1 MSHDSEQ
8 EVRLQFLEEAFEHC
22 HQIES
27 GLLGIGTNGV
37 DRQQIDG
44 VLRAAHSVKGGAALM
59 GFHNLSHLAHRLEDF
74 FKVLK
79 IGKVQVDGEAESL
92 LLTGMDLMR
101 QVATLN
107 QQGDDV
113 DDQWLETQAN
123 PVMEQ
128 LHDLLGDPKPED
140 EASLLSSEVGEDM
153 SVVLFESE
161 VEECLTRLEEQLAS
175 QDASI
180 VVAEFDSTL
189 EELGGL
195 GEMLDMAAFH
205 GLCMSTMQYLKA
217 TDNPDQ
223 QLKIAEVALQELRR
237 SQAMVLVGQKGA
249 IPDTLD
255 VSSLGEIAGAVA
267 QPADVSADLIT
278 EEADPFAGVEFALE
292 PLDLGVDDPV
302 ESDLFAGSDLDL
314 DAPELE
320 TAAAESDLFAGADLD
335 LDAPELE
342 TAAAESDLF
351 AGAALDL
358 EPQDLEAIAP
368 LEVAALEETSAL
380 EQEDPQ
386 LAPTADLDAFAD
398 VDLSG
403 IAEEI
408 ESLVPEETATPALE
422 MEPAITEQ
430 KITEEVE
437 WSDSFAAE
445 AVDLISSFD
454 TAETEQPASPP
465 VEAPKTAER
474 KPARKRASTRTVAK
488 PMATSAAAP
497 EAADTTIR
505 VPVSK
510 LNQLNELFGELI
522 IERNGLQMQLK
533 QLRDLTELLRD
544 RVHNLDKSNAQL
556 RAAYDKISVQ
566 EVSAQALPAM
576 AVPVGVG
583 GSPTNGSTP
592 PASYSNPHLDSDFD
606 LLEMDRYSEM
616 HLLSQELMEA
626 AVQIQEVTG
635 DINTSLGD
643 AEQTT
648 RGLTRTSKLIQTNMT
663 QVRMRP
669 VSELLSRFPRV
680 LRDLSLRFG
689 KQVEL
694 KIIGGTTLVDRS
706 ILESLNDP
714 LIHLIRNSFDHG
726 IEKPEARIAA
736 GKPPKGVIE
745 IRAMYRGNQTQ
756 ITIKDDGDG
765 INLDKIKNR
774 AMEMGLDAEDLRNAS
789 TSDLLDLIFEPGFST
804 ASAVTDL
811 SGRGVGMD
819 VVRTNL
825 QKIRG
830 TIAVDTEAGVG
841 TTFTISVPFTLSV
854 IRVLLV
860 EVANMMLAFPTD
872 IIEEMMLL
880 NSEDVL
886 DSAGAEVLNWDGEMV
901 PLVRLNQLLRL
912 PRIAKLPD
920 TEETPSINAPTVLM
934 VADGNELVG
943 LQVDRYWSEQ
953 EVTIRQAEGNIAMP
967 EGFAGC
973 TILGDGRV
981 IPLIDALSLLNWMND
996 RNNDFSSSSSGLVGA
1011 LSGSDTPMLDAA
1023 PQQALVMVVDDS
1035 VNVRRFLALTLEKAG
1050 YRVEQAK
1057 DGQHALEKLESGL
1070 PIQAVVC
1077 DIEMPRMDGYGFLA
1091 HVKAKADFKSIPVAM
1106 LTSRSGDKHRKLAM
1120 TLGASAYF
1128 SKPFREKELLQTLE
1142 QFTQAK

>member
-1 MSHDSEQ
+1 MPHDSEQ
-8 EVRLQFLEEAFEHC
+8 EVRLQFLEEAFEHLN
-22 HQIES
+22 QIES

-44 VLRAAHSVKGGAALM
+44 VLRAAHSIKGGAALM
-59 GFHNLSHLAHRLEDF
+59 GFNSLSQLAHRMEDF

-79 IGKVQVDGEAESL
+79 IGKTVVDAEIESL
-92 LLTGMDLMR
+92 LLTGMDCMR

-107 QQGDDV
+107 QQESDIDR
-113 DDQWLETQAN
+113 DWLETQAN
-123 PVMEQ
+123 PVMDQ
-128 LHDLLGDPKPED
+128 LHDQLGDPQPED

-153 SVVLFESE
+153 GVVLFESE
-161 VEECLTRLEEQLAS
+161 VEECLQRLEDQLSS
-175 QDASI
+175 QDAI
-180 VVAEFDSTL
+180 TVVAEFDSSL

-195 GEMLDMAAFH
+195 GEMLDMPAFH
-205 GLCMSTMQYLKA
+205 GLCQSIMQYLKA
-217 TDNPDQ
+217 AEFPDQ
-223 QLKIAEVALQELRR
+223 QLKIAELGLQELRR
-237 SQAMVLVGQKGA
+237 SQAMVMVGQKDA
-249 IPDTLD
+249 IPATLD
-255 VSSLGEIAGAVA
+255 VSVLGDIAPALKL
-267 QPADVSADLIT
+267 ADVTPDVLAD
-278 EEADPFAGVEFALE
+278 EADPFAEMELSLDPLDLEGMETLELDLLAEAALALE
-292 PLDLGVDDPV
+292 PLDLEIAATPVSADSPDPETV
-302 ESDLFAGSDLDL
+302 VGPDL
-314 DAPELE
+314 
-320 TAAAESDLFAGADLD
+320 
-335 LDAPELE
+335 
-342 TAAAESDLF
+342 
-351 AGAALDL
+351 
-358 EPQDLEAIAP
+358 
-368 LEVAALEETSAL
+368 V
-380 EQEDPQ
+380 
-386 LAPTADLDAFAD
+386 PTADLDVFAG
-398 VDLSG
+398 VDLEG
-403 IAEEI
+403 ITEEI
-408 ESLVPEETATPALE
+408 E
-422 MEPAITEQ
+422 AITSQEVA
-430 KITEEVE
+430 IPLEEVAANTAE
-437 WSDSFAAE
+437 SRDTPLLEEDVDWSESFAEDA
-445 AVDLISSFD
+445 ADLILSLDSTSIKQPVASPVKHPPTASSVTKKRSTTRVVKSPAD
-454 TAETEQPASPP
+454 RGATAAETTDS
-465 VEAPKTAER
+465 
-474 KPARKRASTRTVAK
+474 
-488 PMATSAAAP
+488 
-497 EAADTTIR
+497 TIR

-533 QLRDLTELLRD
+533 QLRTLTDLLRD
-544 RVHNLDKSNAQL
+544 RVHTLDKSNAQL
-556 RAAYDKISVQ
+556 RSAYDKISVH
-566 EVSAQALPAM
+566 EVSTQSAPLM
-576 AVPVGVG
+576 AVPAGTG
-583 GSPTNGSTP
+583 GQPNGLTNKPALP
-592 PASYSNPHLDSDFD
+592 PDDFHLDNNFD

-616 HLLSQELMEA
+616 HLLSQSLMEA

-635 DINTSLGD
+635 DINTSLGE

-694 KIIGGTTLVDRS
+694 KIVGGSTLVDRS
-706 ILESLNDP
+706 ILEALNDP

-726 IEKPEARIAA
+726 IETPEERVAS
-736 GKPPKGVIE
+736 GKSAQGTIE
-745 IRAMYRGNQTQ
+745 IRAAYRGNQTQ
-756 ITIKDDGDG
+756 ITITDDGGG

-774 AMEMGLDAEDLRNAS
+774 ALEMGLDADDLREAS
-789 TSDLLDLIFEPGFST
+789 ASDLLDLIFEPGFST

-825 QKIRG
+825 QNIRG
-830 TIAVDTEAGVG
+830 SIAVDTELGVG

-872 IIEEMMLL
+872 VVEEMMLL
-880 NSEDVL
+880 QTENVL
-886 DSAGAEVLNWDGEMV
+886 DSAGTEVLNWDGQMV
-901 PLVRLNQLLRL
+901 PLVRLNQWLQL

-953 EVTIRQAEGNIAMP
+953 EVTIRQTEGNVSMP

-981 IPLIDALSLLNWMND
+981 IPLIDAMELLNWMND
-996 RNNDFSSSSSGLVGA
+996 RQNDFTGSSGA
-1011 LSGSDTPMLDAA
+1011 LSGTIPGADAPVA
-1023 PQQALVMVVDDS
+1023 ESAHQSPVVMVVDDS

-1050 YRVEQAK
+1050 YRIEQAK
-1057 DGQHALEKLESGL
+1057 DGQQALEKLESGL

-1091 HVKAKADFKSIPVAM
+1091 HVKAKPDFKSIPVAM

-1120 TLGASAYF
+1120 TLGAAAYF
-1128 SKPFREKELLQTLE
+1128 SKPFREKELLETLK

>member
-22 HQIES
+22 DQIES

-37 DRQQIDG
+37 DRAKIDG

-79 IGKVQVDGEAESL
+79 IGKVDVDGNIESL
-92 LLTGMDLMR
+92 LLTGMDFMR

-107 QQGDDV
+107 QQGEDV
-113 DDQWLETQAN
+113 DEQWLETQAH

-128 LHDLLGDPKPED
+128 LHDLLGDPQPED
-140 EASLLSSEVGEDM
+140 EASLLSTEVGEDM
-153 SVVLFESE
+153 SIVLFESE
-161 VEECLTRLEEQLAS
+161 VEECLQRLEEQLAS
-175 QDASI
+175 QNAAV
-180 VVAEFDSTL
+180 VVAEFDTTL

-195 GEMLDMAAFH
+195 GEMLDMSAFH
-205 GLCMSTMQYLKA
+205 GLCQSTMQYLKG
-217 TDNPDQ
+217 TEDPEQ
-223 QLKIAEVALQELRR
+223 QLKIAEVGLQELRR
-237 SQAMVLVGQKGA
+237 SQAMVLVGQKDA
-249 IPDTLD
+249 IPNTLD
-255 VSSLGEIAGAVA
+255 ISSLGDIA
-267 QPADVSADLIT
+267 PAMEPAATPDPFAAET
-278 EEADPFAGVEFALE
+278 DPFAGVDLALE
-292 PLDLGVDDPV
+292 PLDLGVAD
-302 ESDLFAGSDLDL
+302 
-314 DAPELE
+314 
-320 TAAAESDLFAGADLD
+320 AAEADLFAGADLAFEPQD
-335 LDAPELE
+335 LGVADAAEADLFAGADLAFEPQDLE
-342 TAAAESDLF
+342 TAAAFE
-351 AGAALDL
+351 
-358 EPQDLEAIAP
+358 
-368 LEVAALEETSAL
+368 
-380 EQEDPQ
+380 
-386 LAPTADLDAFAD
+386 APTPEPAEPALASADLDVFAD

-403 IAEEI
+403 VAAEI
-408 ESLVPEETATPALE
+408 EALAPEELPQPSETVETPATHDDLAEDLEWSESFATEAADLITSLDATPTPVA
-422 MEPAITEQ
+422 
-430 KITEEVE
+430 
-437 WSDSFAAE
+437 
-445 AVDLISSFD
+445 
-454 TAETEQPASPP
+454 PP
-465 VEAPKTAER
+465 VETPAVPAASR
-474 KPARKRASTRTVAK
+474 PARKRASTRAVAK
-488 PMATSAAAP
+488 PTAASGAATP
-497 EAADTTIR
+497 ETADTTIR

-533 QLRDLTELLRD
+533 QLRDLTELLRT
-544 RVHNLDKSNAQL
+544 RVRTLDKSNAQL

-566 EVSAQALPAM
+566 EVSAQAAPMM
-576 AVPVGVG
+576 AVPAGVGVG
-583 GSPTNGSTP
+583 GPTNGAAP
-592 PASYSNPHLDSDFD
+592 PTSYSNPHLDSDFD

-694 KIIGGTTLVDRS
+694 KIVGGSTLVDRS

-726 IEKPEARIAA
+726 IEKPEARVAA
-736 GKPPKGVIE
+736 GKSPKGVIE
-745 IRAMYRGNQTQ
+745 IRASYRGNQTQ
-756 ITIKDDGDG
+756 ITIKDDGGG

-774 AMEMGLDAEDLRNAS
+774 AMEMGLDADDLRNAS

-804 ASAVTDL
+804 ASEVTDL

-830 TIAVDTEAGVG
+830 SIAVDTEEGVG

-872 IIEEMMLL
+872 IVEEMMLL
-880 NSEDVL
+880 QTENVL

-901 PLVRLNQLLRL
+901 PLVRLSQWLQL

-934 VADGNELVG
+934 VADGNELVA
-943 LQVDRYWSEQ
+943 LQVDRYWNEQ

-967 EGFAGC
+967 DGFAGC

-981 IPLIDALSLLNWMND
+981 IPLIDALSLLNWIND
-996 RNNDFSSSSSGLVGA
+996 RDNDFTGSSGALAGA
-1011 LSGSDTPMLDAA
+1011 LQGSDTPALEAA
-1023 PQQALVMVVDDS
+1023 TQQPLVMVVDDS

-1057 DGQHALEKLESGL
+1057 DGQNALEKLESGL

-1091 HVKAKADFKSIPVAM
+1091 HVKAKPDFKSIPVAM

>member
-27 GLLGIGTNGV
+27 GLLGIGSNGV

-79 IGKVQVDGEAESL
+79 IGKVQVDGETESL
-92 LLTGMDLMR
+92 LLTGMDFMR

-107 QQGDDV
+107 QQGEDV
-113 DDQWLETQAN
+113 DEQWLETQAY
-123 PVMEQ
+123 PIMEQ
-128 LHDLLGDPKPED
+128 LHDILGDPQPED

-153 SVVLFESE
+153 SSVLFESE
-161 VEECLTRLEEQLAS
+161 VEECLTRLEEQMAS
-175 QDASI
+175 QDASLI
-180 VVAEFDSTL
+180 VAEFDSTL

-195 GEMLDMAAFH
+195 GEMLDMPAFH
-205 GLCMSTMQYLKA
+205 GLCQSTLQYLKSSN
-217 TDNPDQ
+217 DPNQ
-223 QLKIAEVALQELRR
+223 QIKIAEVGLQELRR
-237 SQAMVLVGQKGA
+237 SQAMVLVGQKDA
-249 IPDTLD
+249 IPGVLD
-255 VSSLGEIAGAVA
+255 VSSLGEIASAGA
-267 QPADVSADLIT
+267 PADVSADLIT
-278 EEADPFAGVEFALE
+278 EEADPFAGVELSLD
-292 PLDLGVDDPV
+292 PLDLGGADLAEP
-302 ESDLFAGSDLDL
+302 DLFAGANLDDLET
-314 DAPELE
+314 PELE
-320 TAAAESDLFAGADLD
+320 AAAAEPDLFAGADLGIN
-335 LDAPELE
+335 PQELE
-342 TAAAESDLF
+342 VAAAEADLF
-351 AGAALDL
+351 AGADLEL
-358 EPQDLEAIAP
+358 EPQDLEVVAP
-368 LEVAALEETSAL
+368 QEATPLEETPTP
-380 EQEDPQ
+380 EQDPQ

-398 VDLSG
+398 VDLAG

-408 ESLVPEETATPALE
+408 ESLAPEETAAPALE
-422 MEPAITEQ
+422 AEQ
-430 KITEEVE
+430 SSTQKETAEEVE
-437 WSDSFAAE
+437 WSESFAAE
-445 AVDLISSFD
+445 AVDLISSLD
-454 TAETEQPASPP
+454 STATEQSASPVAET
-465 VEAPKTAER
+465 PKPAER
-474 KPARKRASTRTVAK
+474 KPRKRASTRTVAK
-488 PMATSAAAP
+488 PMATGATAP

-533 QLRDLTELLRD
+533 QLRNLTDLLRD
-544 RVHNLDKSNAQL
+544 RVHTLDKSNAQL

-566 EVSAQALPAM
+566 EVSAQAVPSMA

-583 GSPTNGSTP
+583 GQANGSDP
-592 PASYSNPHLDSDFD
+592 PTSLTSPHLDNDFD

-635 DINTSLGD
+635 DINTGLGD

-648 RGLTRTSKLIQTNMT
+648 RGLTRTSKLIQTSMT

-694 KIIGGTTLVDRS
+694 KIIGGSTLVDRS

-726 IEKPEARIAA
+726 IEKPEARVAA
-736 GKPPKGVIE
+736 GKSPKGVIE
-745 IRAMYRGNQTQ
+745 IRATYRGNQTQ
-756 ITIKDDGDG
+756 ITIKDDGGG
-765 INLDKIKNR
+765 INLDKIKGR

-830 TIAVDTEAGVG
+830 SIAVDTEAGVG

-872 IIEEMMLL
+872 IVEEMMLL
-880 NSEDVL
+880 NPEDIM

-901 PLVRLNQLLRL
+901 PLVRLNQWLQL

-920 TEETPSINAPTVLM
+920 TEETPSINSPTILM
-934 VADGNELVG
+934 VEDGNELVG

-981 IPLIDALSLLNWMND
+981 IPLVDALSLLNWMND
-996 RNNDFSSSSSGLVGA
+996 RNNDFTGSSSALADA
-1011 LSGSDTPMLDAA
+1011 LSGSDDPMVDTAS
-1023 PQQALVMVVDDS
+1023 QQALVMVVDDS

-1091 HVKAKADFKSIPVAM
+1091 HVKAKPDFKSIPVAM

>member
-27 GLLGIGTNGV
+27 GLLGIGSNGV

-79 IGKVQVDGEAESL
+79 IGKVQVDGETESL
-92 LLTGMDLMR
+92 LLTGMDFMR

-113 DDQWLETQAN
+113 DEQWLETQAN

-128 LHDLLGDPKPED
+128 LHDLLGDPQPED

-153 SVVLFESE
+153 SIVLFESE
-161 VEECLTRLEEQLAS
+161 VEECLTRLEEQVAS

-180 VVAEFDSTL
+180 IVAEFDSTL

-217 TDNPDQ
+217 TNDPDQ
-223 QLKIAEVALQELRR
+223 QLKIAEVGLQELRR
-237 SQAMVLVGQKGA
+237 SQAMVLVGQKDA
-249 IPDTLD
+249 IPATLD
-255 VSSLGEIAGAVA
+255 LSSLGDIADAIP
-267 QPADVSADLIT
+267 QPADASADPMPD
-278 EEADPFAGVEFALE
+278 EADPFAGLDLSLE
-292 PLDLGVDDPV
+292 PLDLGVTDSAD
-302 ESDLFAGSDLDL
+302 
-314 DAPELE
+314 
-320 TAAAESDLFAGADLD
+320 SDLFAGADLA
-335 LDAPELE
+335 LESQELE
-342 TAAAESDLF
+342 TTAEADLF
-351 AGAALDL
+351 AGADLAL
-358 EPQDLEAIAP
+358 EPQDLEVASVAETDLFAGAELTLEAQDLEAVAP
-368 LEVAALEETSAL
+368 LEAASPEETVP
-380 EQEDPQ
+380 EQAEEPQ
-386 LAPTADLDAFAD
+386 LAPTADLDAFAN
-398 VDLSG
+398 VDLTD

-408 ESLVPEETATPALE
+408 EALAPDNMALPAEGETATP
-422 MEPAITEQ
+422 Q
-430 KITEEVE
+430 KEIAEEVE
-437 WSDSFAAE
+437 WSESFAAE
-445 AVDLISSFD
+445 AVDLISSLD
-454 TAETEQPASPP
+454 SAAPEPPVSAP
-465 VEAPKTAER
+465 VEAPKPVER
-474 KPARKRASTRTVAK
+474 KPARKRTSTRTVAK
-488 PMATSAAAP
+488 PMATGAAAP

-544 RVHNLDKSNAQL
+544 RVHNLDQSNAQL

-566 EVSAQALPAM
+566 EVSAQAAPAM

-583 GSPTNGSTP
+583 GQTNGSSAPT
-592 PASYSNPHLDSDFD
+592 SYSNPHLDSDFD

-648 RGLTRTSKLIQTNMT
+648 RGLTRTSKLIQTSMT

-694 KIIGGTTLVDRS
+694 KVVGGSTLVDRS

-726 IEKPEARIAA
+726 IEKPEARVAA
-736 GKPPKGVIE
+736 GKSPKGVIE
-745 IRAMYRGNQTQ
+745 IRATYRGNQTQ
-756 ITIKDDGDG
+756 ITIKDDGGG

-830 TIAVDTEAGVG
+830 SIAVDTETGVG

-872 IIEEMMLL
+872 IVEEMMLL

-901 PLVRLNQLLRL
+901 PLVRLNQWLKL

-920 TEETPSINAPTVLM
+920 TEQTPSINAPTVLM
-934 VADGNELVG
+934 VEDGNELVG

-981 IPLIDALSLLNWMND
+981 IPLVDALSLLNWMND
-996 RNNDFSSSSSGLVGA
+996 RNNDFTGSSSALADA
-1011 LSGSDTPMLDAA
+1011 LSGSDDPIEDTA

-1091 HVKAKADFKSIPVAM
+1091 HVKAKPNLKSIPVAM

>member
-8 EVRLQFLEEAFEHC
+8 EVRLQFLEEAFEHLN
-22 HQIES
+22 QIES

-44 VLRAAHSVKGGAALM
+44 VLRAAHSIKGGAALM
-59 GFHNLSHLAHRLEDF
+59 GFNSLSQLAHSMEDF

-79 IGKVQVDGEAESL
+79 IGKVEVDGEIESL
-92 LLTGMDLMR
+92 LLTGMDCMR
-101 QVATLN
+101 QVAALN
-107 QQGDDV
+107 QQESDIDEH
-113 DDQWLETQAN
+113 WLETQAN
-123 PVMEQ
+123 PVME
-128 LHDLLGDPKPED
+128 LIHDRLGDPKPED

-161 VEECLTRLEEQLAS
+161 VEECLQRLEEQLSS
-175 QDASI
+175 QDAA
-180 VVAEFDSTL
+180 VVLAEFDSTL

-195 GEMLDMAAFH
+195 GEMLDMPAFH
-205 GLCMSTMQYLKA
+205 GLCQSTMQYLKA
-217 TDNPDQ
+217 ADSPDQ
-223 QLKIAEVALQELRR
+223 QLQIAELGLQELRR
-237 SQAMVLVGQKGA
+237 SQAMVLVGQKSA
-249 IPDTLD
+249 IPDSLD
-255 VSSLGEIAGAVA
+255 VNPLGNIVSVPEFTVDVA
-267 QPADVSADLIT
+267 PNVATDI
-278 EEADPFAGVEFALE
+278 ADPLVGVELSLE
-292 PLDLGVDDPV
+292 PLDLDAV
-302 ESDLFAGSDLDL
+302 ETPEADLFAGVELSLEPLDL
-314 DAPELE
+314 DAVEASALDVIPEPA
-320 TAAAESDLFAGADLD
+320 TTPDLD
-335 LDAPELE
+335 L
-342 TAAAESDLF
+342 F
-351 AGAALDL
+351 GG
-358 EPQDLEAIAP
+358 
-368 LEVAALEETSAL
+368 V
-380 EQEDPQ
+380 
-386 LAPTADLDAFAD
+386 DLD
-398 VDLSG
+398 G

-408 ESLVPEETATPALE
+408 EAIVPEEANIPV
-422 MEPAITEQ
+422 Q
-430 KITEEVE
+430 EVE
-437 WSDSFAAE
+437 TIHLKTSEISELEWSESFADE
-445 AVDLISSFD
+445 AADLISSLD
-454 TAETEQPASPP
+454 TTPSEQPLVSPP
-465 VEAPKTAER
+465 VETPEVISS
-474 KPARKRASTRTVAK
+474 PQPVAK
-488 PMATSAAAP
+488 KKTKVRAVVKPKADSGSAAP
-497 EAADTTIR
+497 ETSDSTIR

-533 QLRDLTELLRD
+533 QLRMLTELLRD
-544 RVHNLDKSNAQL
+544 RVHTLDKSNAQL
-556 RAAYDKISVQ
+556 RSAYDKISVH
-566 EVSAQALPAM
+566 EVSTQAAPLM
-576 AVPVGVG
+576 AVPAGASG
-583 GSPTNGSTP
+583 QSNGSNDNIP
-592 PASYSNPHLDSDFD
+592 LNFGNPHLDNDFD

-616 HLLSQELMEA
+616 HLLSQALMEA

-694 KIIGGTTLVDRS
+694 KIVGGSTLVDRS

-726 IEKPEARIAA
+726 IETPDDRIAA
-736 GKPPKGVIE
+736 GKSAKGLIE
-745 IRAMYRGNQTQ
+745 IRAAYRGNQTQ
-756 ITIKDDGDG
+756 ITITDDGGG
-765 INLDKIKNR
+765 INLDKIRNR
-774 AMEMGLDAEDLRNAS
+774 ALEMGLDAVDLQNAS

-825 QKIRG
+825 QQVRG
-830 TIAVDTEAGVG
+830 SIAVDTEEGVG

-872 IIEEMMLL
+872 VVEEMMLL
-880 NSEDVL
+880 QTEKILN
-886 DSAGAEVLNWDGEMV
+886 SAGTEVLNWDGEMV
-901 PLVRLNQLLRL
+901 PLVRLNQWLQL

-920 TEETPSINAPTVLM
+920 TEESPSINAPAVLM

-943 LQVDRYWSEQ
+943 LQVDRYWNEQ
-953 EVTIRQAEGNIAMP
+953 EVTIRQTEGNISLP

-981 IPLIDALSLLNWMND
+981 VPLIDALGLLNWMND
-996 RNNDFSSSSSGLVGA
+996 RNNDFAGSPGTLAKS
-1011 LSGSDTPMLDAA
+1011 LSGSETPVAESA
-1023 PQQALVMVVDDS
+1023 KQQPLVMVVDDS
-1035 VNVRRFLALTLEKAG
+1035 VNVRRFLALTLEKVG

-1091 HVKAKADFKSIPVAM
+1091 HVKAKPDFKSIPVAM

>member
-27 GLLGIGTNGV
+27 GLLGISTSGV

-79 IGKVQVDGEAESL
+79 IGKVQVDGEVESL
-92 LLTGMDLMR
+92 LLTGMDFMR

-113 DDQWLETQAN
+113 DEQWLETQAN

-128 LHDLLGDPKPED
+128 LHDLLGDPQPED

-153 SVVLFESE
+153 SIVLFESE
-161 VEECLTRLEEQLAS
+161 VEECLDRLEEQLAS
-175 QDASI
+175 QEASI
-180 VVAEFDSTL
+180 IVAEFDSTL

-195 GEMLDMAAFH
+195 GEMLDMPAFH
-205 GLCMSTMQYLKA
+205 GLCQSTLHYLKA
-217 TDNPDQ
+217 TNDPNQ
-223 QLKIAEVALQELRR
+223 QLQIAEVGLQELRR
-237 SQAMVLVGQKGA
+237 SQAMVLVGQKDA

-255 VSSLGEIAGAVA
+255 ISSLGAFAETLER
-267 QPADVSADLIT
+267 PSDVSADLMT
-278 EEADPFAGVEFALE
+278 EEADPFADIELSLE
-292 PLDLGVDDPV
+292 PLDLEAADPA
-302 ESDLFAGSDLDL
+302 ESDLFA
-314 DAPELE
+314 DAEFTLEPQDLE
-320 TAAAESDLFAGADLD
+320 TAAESDLFAGA
-335 LDAPELE
+335 EL
-342 TAAAESDLF
+342 A
-351 AGAALDL
+351 L
-358 EPQDLEAIAP
+358 EPQDLGAVAP
-368 LEVAALEETSAL
+368 LEAAASEEISTP
-380 EQEDPQ
+380 EQEEEQ
-386 LAPTADLDAFAD
+386 LTPTADLDAFAN
-398 VDLSG
+398 VDLAG

-408 ESLVPEETATPALE
+408 EALAPADVTL
-422 MEPAITEQ
+422 PAVAAESASPH
-430 KITEEVE
+430 EEVAKDLE
-437 WSDSFAAE
+437 WSESFASE
-445 AVDLISSFD
+445 AADLISSLD
-454 TAETEQPASPP
+454 SSATEQTVSAP
-465 VEAPKTAER
+465 VEAPKPAER
-474 KPARKRASTRTVAK
+474 QPQKRASTRTVAK
-488 PMATSAAAP
+488 PITTSAAAP
-497 EAADTTIR
+497 ETADTTIR

-533 QLRDLTELLRD
+533 QLRDLTELLRG
-544 RVHNLDKSNAQL
+544 RVRTLDKSNAQL

-566 EVSAQALPAM
+566 EVSAQAAPAM
-576 AVPVGVG
+576 AVPVGG
-583 GSPTNGSTP
+583 GQTNGSTP
-592 PASYSNPHLDSDFD
+592 PINLSNPHLDHHDFD

-648 RGLTRTSKLIQTNMT
+648 RGLTRTSKLIQTSMT

-680 LRDLSLRFG
+680 LRDLSLRFE

-694 KIIGGTTLVDRS
+694 KIVGGTTLVDRS

-726 IEKPEARIAA
+726 IEKPEARVAA
-736 GKPPKGVIE
+736 GKSPKGLIE
-745 IRAMYRGNQTQ
+745 IRAAYRGNQTQ
-756 ITIKDDGDG
+756 ITIRDDGDG

-774 AMEMGLDAEDLRNAS
+774 AMEMGLDADDLRNAS

-830 TIAVDTEAGVG
+830 SIAVDTEAGIG

-872 IIEEMMLL
+872 VVEEMMLL
-880 NSEDVL
+880 RSEDVL

-901 PLVRLNQLLRL
+901 PLVQLSQWLRL

-981 IPLIDALSLLNWMND
+981 IPLVDALSLLNWIND
-996 RNNDFSSSSSGLVGA
+996 RNNDFTGNSGALAGA
-1011 LSGSDTPMLDAA
+1011 LSGSDSPVADTAN
-1023 PQQALVMVVDDS
+1023 QQALVMVVDDS

-1070 PIQAVVC
+1070 PIQAVIC

-1091 HVKAKADFKSIPVAM
+1091 HVKAKSDFKSIPVAM

>member
-27 GLLGIGTNGV
+27 GLLGIGTSGV
-37 DRQQIDG
+37 DRQQMDG

-59 GFHNLSHLAHRLEDF
+59 GFHNLSQLAHRLEDF

-79 IGKVQVDGEAESL
+79 IGKVEVNGEAESL
-92 LLTGMDLMR
+92 LLTGMDFMR

-113 DDQWLETQAN
+113 DEQWLETQAN

-128 LHDLLGDPKPED
+128 LHDLLGDPQPED

-153 SVVLFESE
+153 SFVLFESE
-161 VEECLTRLEEQLAS
+161 VEECLTRLEEQMAS
-175 QDASI
+175 QDVSI
-180 VVAEFDSTL
+180 IVAEFDSTL

-195 GEMLDMAAFH
+195 GEMLDIPAFH
-205 GLCMSTMQYLKA
+205 GLCQSTLQYLKSS
-217 TDNPDQ
+217 TDPDQ
-223 QLKIAEVALQELRR
+223 QIKIAEVGLQELRR
-237 SQAMVLVGQKGA
+237 SQAMVLVGQKDA
-249 IPDTLD
+249 IPDALD
-255 VSSLGEIAGAVA
+255 VSSLGEIAGAIG
-267 QPADVSADLIT
+267 QPADVSADLT
-278 EEADPFAGVEFALE
+278 PEDADPFAGMEFSLE
-292 PLDLGVDDPV
+292 PLDLGIADPAEADLLAGAELEFEPQELDATV
-302 ESDLFAGSDLDL
+302 AEPDLFAG
-314 DAPELE
+314 AELE
-320 TAAAESDLFAGADLD
+320 FDPQELEVAAAESDLFAGADL
-335 LDAPELE
+335 
-342 TAAAESDLF
+342 T
-351 AGAALDL
+351 L
-358 EPQDLEAIAP
+358 EPQDLEAVAP
-368 LEVAALEETSAL
+368 SEAASSVEIPALEE
-380 EQEDPQ
+380 PQ
-386 LAPTADLDAFAD
+386 LAPAADLDAFAD
-398 VDLSG
+398 VDLAG

-408 ESLVPEETATPALE
+408 ESFVPEETAAPALE
-422 MEPAITEQ
+422 VESSTTQPEIA
-430 KITEEVE
+430 EEVE

-454 TAETEQPASPP
+454 ATPDQSVSPP
-465 VEAPKTAER
+465 VEAPKVAER

-488 PMATSAAAP
+488 PMAAAAAAP

-544 RVHNLDKSNAQL
+544 RVHTLDKSNAQL

-576 AVPVGVG
+576 AVPVGV

-726 IEKPEARIAA
+726 IEKPEARVAA

-830 TIAVDTEAGVG
+830 TIAVETEAGVG

-901 PLVRLNQLLRL
+901 PLVRLSQWLKL

-920 TEETPSINAPTVLM
+920 TEESPSINAPTVLM

-943 LQVDRYWSEQ
+943 LKVDRYWSEQ

-996 RNNDFSSSSSGLVGA
+996 RNNDFSSASSGLAGA
-1011 LSGSDTPMLDAA
+1011 LSGSDTPLLDTATEQ
-1023 PQQALVMVVDDS
+1023 PLVMVVDDS

-1057 DGQHALEKLESGL
+1057 DGQHALEKLDSGL

>member
-27 GLLGIGTNGV
+27 GLLGIGTSGV
-37 DRQQIDG
+37 DRQQMDG

-59 GFHNLSHLAHRLEDF
+59 GFHNLSQLAHRLEDF

-79 IGKVQVDGEAESL
+79 IGKVEVNGETESL
-92 LLTGMDLMR
+92 LLTGMDFMR

-113 DDQWLETQAN
+113 DEQWLETQAY

-128 LHDLLGDPKPED
+128 LHDLLGDPQPED

-153 SVVLFESE
+153 SFVLFESE
-161 VEECLTRLEEQLAS
+161 VEECLTRLEEQMTS
-175 QDASI
+175 QDVNI
-180 VVAEFDSTL
+180 IVAEFDSTL

-195 GEMLDMAAFH
+195 GEMLDMPAFH
-205 GLCMSTMQYLKA
+205 GLCQSTLQYLKSS
-217 TDNPDQ
+217 TEPDQ
-223 QLKIAEVALQELRR
+223 QLKIAEVGLQELRR
-237 SQAMVLVGQKGA
+237 SQAMVLVGQKDA
-249 IPDTLD
+249 IPDSLD
-255 VSSLGEIAGAVA
+255 VSSLGEIAGAIG
-267 QPADVSADLIT
+267 QPADVSADLTT
-278 EEADPFAGVEFALE
+278 EEADPFAGMEFSLE
-292 PLDLGVDDPV
+292 PLDLGIADPAEADLLAGAELEFEPQELDATV
-302 ESDLFAGSDLDL
+302 AEPDLFAGAELEFD
-314 DAPELE
+314 PQELE
-320 TAAAESDLFAGADLD
+320 TAAAESDLFAGADL
-335 LDAPELE
+335 
-342 TAAAESDLF
+342 T
-351 AGAALDL
+351 L
-358 EPQDLEAIAP
+358 EPQDLEAVAP
-368 LEVAALEETSAL
+368 LEAAASVEIPAELEE
-380 EQEDPQ
+380 PQ
-386 LAPTADLDAFAD
+386 LAPAADLDAFAD
-398 VDLSG
+398 VDLAG

-408 ESLVPEETATPALE
+408 ESLVPEEAAVPALE
-422 MEPAITEQ
+422 VESSTTQPEIA
-430 KITEEVE
+430 EEVE

-454 TAETEQPASPP
+454 ATPEQSVSPP
-465 VEAPKTAER
+465 VEAPKVAER

-488 PMATSAAAP
+488 PMATGAAAP
-497 EAADTTIR
+497 ETADTTIR

-533 QLRDLTELLRD
+533 QLRNLTELLRD
-544 RVHNLDKSNAQL
+544 RVHTLDKSNAQL

-566 EVSAQALPAM
+566 EVSAQAVPAM

-583 GSPTNGSTP
+583 GQANGSAT
-592 PASYSNPHLDSDFD
+592 PASFTSPHLDNDFD

-635 DINTSLGD
+635 DINTGLGD

-648 RGLTRTSKLIQTNMT
+648 RGLTRTSKLIQTSMT

-694 KIIGGTTLVDRS
+694 KIVGGTTLVDRS

-726 IEKPEARIAA
+726 IEKPEARVAA
-736 GKPPKGVIE
+736 GKSPKGIIE
-745 IRAMYRGNQTQ
+745 IRATYRGNQTQ
-756 ITIKDDGDG
+756 ITIKDDGGG
-765 INLDKIKNR
+765 INLDKIKSR

-804 ASAVTDL
+804 ASSVTDL

-830 TIAVDTEAGVG
+830 SIAVDTETGVG

-872 IIEEMMLL
+872 IVEEMMLL
-880 NSEDVL
+880 NSEDIM

-901 PLVRLNQLLRL
+901 PLVRLNQWLQL

-920 TEETPSINAPTVLM
+920 TEQTPSINAPTVLM
-934 VADGNELVG
+934 VEDGNELVG

-996 RNNDFSSSSSGLVGA
+996 RNNDFTGNSGALAGA
-1011 LSGSDTPMLDAA
+1011 LSGADTPMVETTAT
-1023 PQQALVMVVDDS
+1023 QQPLVMVVDDS

-1091 HVKAKADFKSIPVAM
+1091 HVKAKPDFKSIPVAM

>member
-128 LHDLLGDPKPED
+128 LHDLLGDPQPED

-161 VEECLTRLEEQLAS
+161 VEECLTRLEEQVAS

-180 VVAEFDSTL
+180 IVAEFDSTL

-217 TDNPDQ
+217 TNDPDQ
-223 QLKIAEVALQELRR
+223 QLKIAEVGLQELRR
-237 SQAMVLVGQKGA
+237 SQAMVLVGQKDA
-249 IPDTLD
+249 IPAALD
-255 VSSLGEIAGAVA
+255 ISSLGDIAGVIP
-267 QPADVSADLIT
+267 QPADAAAEPML
-278 EEADPFAGVEFALE
+278 EEADPFSGLDLSLD
-292 PLDLGVDDPV
+292 PLDLGGVDAA
-302 ESDLFAGSDLDL
+302 EADLFAGADFALESQ
-314 DAPELE
+314 ELE
-320 TAAAESDLFAGADLD
+320 ATAEADLFAGADLALEPLD
-335 LDAPELE
+335 LEVASV
-342 TAAAESDLF
+342 AEADLF
-351 AGAALDL
+351 AGVDL
-358 EPQDLEAIAP
+358 TLEAQDLEAVAP
-368 LEVAALEETSAL
+368 LASPEETAVP
-380 EQEDPQ
+380 EQAEEPQ
-386 LAPTADLDAFAD
+386 LAPTADLDAFAN
-398 VDLSG
+398 VDLTD

-408 ESLVPEETATPALE
+408 EAFAPDNMALPADSEAATPQQEIA
-422 MEPAITEQ
+422 
-430 KITEEVE
+430 EEVE

-454 TAETEQPASPP
+454 TSDTEQPASSP

-474 KPARKRASTRTVAK
+474 QPARKRASTRTVAK
-488 PMATSAAAP
+488 PMATGAAAP
-497 EAADTTIR
+497 ETADSTIR

-566 EVSAQALPAM
+566 EVSAQAAPAM

-583 GSPTNGSTP
+583 GPPNGSSALTG
-592 PASYSNPHLDSDFD
+592 YSNPHLDSDFD

-648 RGLTRTSKLIQTNMT
+648 RGLTRTSKLIQTSMT

-694 KIIGGTTLVDRS
+694 KVIGGNTLVDRS

-736 GKPPKGVIE
+736 GKSPKGVIE

-756 ITIKDDGDG
+756 ITIKDDGGG
-765 INLDKIKNR
+765 INLDKIKGR

-830 TIAVDTEAGVG
+830 SIAVDTEAGVG

-901 PLVRLNQLLRL
+901 PLVRLNQLLKL

-920 TEETPSINAPTVLM
+920 TEQTPSINAPTVLM

-981 IPLIDALSLLNWMND
+981 IPLVDALSLLNWMND
-996 RNNDFSSSSSGLVGA
+996 RNNDFTGSSSALAGA
-1011 LSGSDTPMLDAA
+1011 LSGADTPLVDTA

-1091 HVKAKADFKSIPVAM
+1091 HVKAKPDFKSIPVAM

>member
-59 GFHNLSHLAHRLEDF
+59 GFHHLSHLAHRLEDF

-79 IGKVQVDGEAESL
+79 IGKVAVDGEVESL
-92 LLTGMDLMR
+92 LLTGMDCMR

-113 DDQWLETQAN
+113 DEQWLETQAN

-128 LHDLLGDPKPED
+128 LHDLLGDPQPED

-153 SVVLFESE
+153 SIVLFESE
-161 VEECLTRLEEQLAS
+161 VEECLDRLEEQLAS

-195 GEMLDMAAFH
+195 GEMLDMPAFH
-205 GLCMSTMQYLKA
+205 GLCQSTLHYLKA
-217 TDNPDQ
+217 TNNPDQ
-223 QLKIAEVALQELRR
+223 QLQIAEVGLQELRR
-237 SQAMVLVGQKGA
+237 SQAMVLVGQKEA
-249 IPDTLD
+249 IPGALD
-255 VSSLGEIAGAVA
+255 ISSLGAFAETLE
-267 QPADVSADLIT
+267 QPNDVSADLMT
-278 EEADPFAGVEFALE
+278 EEADPFAGIELSLE
-292 PLDLGVDDPV
+292 PLDLGAADPA
-302 ESDLFAGSDLDL
+302 ESDLFAGAELALEPQD
-314 DAPELE
+314 LE
-320 TAAAESDLFAGADLD
+320 TAAESDLFAGA
-335 LDAPELE
+335 EL
-342 TAAAESDLF
+342 
-351 AGAALDL
+351 ALEL
-358 EPQDLEAIAP
+358 QDLEAVAP
-368 LEVAALEETSAL
+368 LEAAASEEMSTS
-380 EQEDPQ
+380 EQEEEQ
-386 LAPTADLDAFAD
+386 LAPTADLDAFAN
-398 VDLSG
+398 VDLAD

-408 ESLVPEETATPALE
+408 EALAPTDVTLPTVAAESAATHTVAAESAATHEE
-422 MEPAITEQ
+422 IT
-430 KITEEVE
+430 KDLE
-437 WSDSFAAE
+437 WSESFASE
-445 AVDLISSFD
+445 AADLISSLD
-454 TAETEQPASPP
+454 SSATEQTVSSP
-465 VEAPKTAER
+465 VEAPKPAER
-474 KPARKRASTRTVAK
+474 QPRKRTSTRTVAK
-488 PMATSAAAP
+488 PIATGAAAP
-497 EAADTTIR
+497 ETADTTIR

-533 QLRDLTELLRD
+533 QLRDLTELLRS
-544 RVHNLDKSNAQL
+544 RVRTLDKSNAQL

-566 EVSAQALPAM
+566 EVSAQAAPAM
-576 AVPVGVG
+576 AVPVGG
-583 GSPTNGSTP
+583 GQTNGSTP
-592 PASYSNPHLDSDFD
+592 PTTLSNPHLDHHDFD

-648 RGLTRTSKLIQTNMT
+648 RGLTRTSKLIQTSMT

-726 IEKPEARIAA
+726 IEKPETRVAA
-736 GKPPKGVIE
+736 GKSPKGVIE
-745 IRAMYRGNQTQ
+745 IRAAYRGNQTQ
-756 ITIKDDGDG
+756 ITIRDDGGG

-774 AMEMGLDAEDLRNAS
+774 AMEMGLDADDLRNAS

-830 TIAVDTEAGVG
+830 SIAVDTEAGVG

-872 IIEEMMLL
+872 VVEEMMLL
-880 NSEDVL
+880 RSGDVL

-901 PLVRLNQLLRL
+901 PLVRLSQWLRL

-953 EVTIRQAEGNIAMP
+953 EVTIRQAEGDIAMP
-967 EGFAGC
+967 DGFAGC

-981 IPLIDALSLLNWMND
+981 IPLVDALSLLNWIND
-996 RNNDFSSSSSGLVGA
+996 RNNDFTGSSGALAGA
-1011 LSGSDTPMLDAA
+1011 LSGADSPVADTAN
-1023 PQQALVMVVDDS
+1023 QQALVMVVDDS

-1070 PIQAVVC
+1070 PIQAVIC

-1091 HVKAKADFKSIPVAM
+1091 HVKAKPDLKSIPVAM

-1120 TLGASAYF
+1120 TLGAAAYF
-1128 SKPFREKELLQTLE
+1128 PKPFREKELLETLE

>member
-27 GLLGIGTNGV
+27 GLLGIGTSGV
-37 DRQQIDG
+37 DRQQMDG

-59 GFHNLSHLAHRLEDF
+59 GFHNLSQLAHRLEDF

-79 IGKVQVDGEAESL
+79 IGKVEVNGEAESL
-92 LLTGMDLMR
+92 LLTGMDFMR

-113 DDQWLETQAN
+113 DEQWLETQAN

-128 LHDLLGDPKPED
+128 LHDLLGDPQPED

-153 SVVLFESE
+153 SFVLFESE
-161 VEECLTRLEEQLAS
+161 VEECLTRLEEQMAS
-175 QDASI
+175 QDVSI
-180 VVAEFDSTL
+180 IVAEFDSTL

-195 GEMLDMAAFH
+195 GEMLDIPAFH
-205 GLCMSTMQYLKA
+205 GLCQSTLQYLKSS
-217 TDNPDQ
+217 TDPDQ
-223 QLKIAEVALQELRR
+223 QIKIAEVGLQELRR
-237 SQAMVLVGQKGA
+237 SQAMVLVGQKDA
-249 IPDTLD
+249 IPDALD
-255 VSSLGEIAGAVA
+255 VSSLGEIAGAIG
-267 QPADVSADLIT
+267 QPADVSADLT
-278 EEADPFAGVEFALE
+278 PEDADPFAGMEFSLE
-292 PLDLGVDDPV
+292 PLDLGIADPAEADLLAGAELEFEPQELDATV
-302 ESDLFAGSDLDL
+302 AEPDLFAG
-314 DAPELE
+314 AELE
-320 TAAAESDLFAGADLD
+320 FDPQELEVAAAESDLFAGADL
-335 LDAPELE
+335 
-342 TAAAESDLF
+342 T
-351 AGAALDL
+351 L
-358 EPQDLEAIAP
+358 EPQDLEAVAP
-368 LEVAALEETSAL
+368 SEAASSVEIPALEE
-380 EQEDPQ
+380 PQ
-386 LAPTADLDAFAD
+386 LAPAADLDAFAD
-398 VDLSG
+398 VDLAG

-408 ESLVPEETATPALE
+408 ESFVPEETAAPALE
-422 MEPAITEQ
+422 VESSTTQPEIA
-430 KITEEVE
+430 EEVE

-454 TAETEQPASPP
+454 ATPDQSVSPP
-465 VEAPKTAER
+465 VEAPKVAER

-488 PMATSAAAP
+488 PMAAAAAAP

-544 RVHNLDKSNAQL
+544 RVHTLDKSNAQL

-576 AVPVGVG
+576 AVPVGV

-726 IEKPEARIAA
+726 IEKPEARVAA

-830 TIAVDTEAGVG
+830 TIAVETEAGVG

-901 PLVRLNQLLRL
+901 PLVRLSQWLKL

-920 TEETPSINAPTVLM
+920 TEESPSINAPTVLM

-943 LQVDRYWSEQ
+943 LKVDRYWSEQ

-996 RNNDFSSSSSGLVGA
+996 RNNDFSSGSSGLAGA
-1011 LSGSDTPMLDAA
+1011 LSGSDTPLLDTATEQ
-1023 PQQALVMVVDDS
+1023 PLVMVVDDS

-1057 DGQHALEKLESGL
+1057 DGQHALEKLDSGL

>member
-27 GLLGIGTNGV
+27 GILGIGTSGV

-59 GFHNLSHLAHRLEDF
+59 GFHSLSQLAHRLEDF

-79 IGKVQVDGEAESL
+79 IGKVDVDGEIESL
-92 LLTGMDLMR
+92 LLTGMDFMR

-113 DDQWLETQAN
+113 DEHWLETQAN
-123 PVMEQ
+123 PVMDQ
-128 LHDLLGDPKPED
+128 LHDLLGDPQPED

-153 SVVLFESE
+153 SIVLFESE
-161 VEECLTRLEEQLAS
+161 VEECLQRLEEQLSS
-175 QDASI
+175 QDAAV
-180 VVAEFDSTL
+180 VVAEFDTTL

-195 GEMLDMAAFH
+195 GEMLDMPAFY
-205 GLCMSTMQYLKA
+205 GLCQSTVQYLKA
-217 TDNPDQ
+217 TNDPNQ
-223 QLKIAEVALQELRR
+223 QMKIAEVGLQELRR
-237 SQAMVLVGQKGA
+237 SQAMVMVGQKEA
-249 IPDTLD
+249 IPDSLD
-255 VSSLGEIAGAVA
+255 ISTLGEVAGAI
-267 QPADVSADLIT
+267 QLPADVSPDLMA
-278 EEADPFAGVEFALE
+278 EEADLFAGVELSLE
-292 PLDLGVDDPV
+292 PLDLEVA
-302 ESDLFAGSDLDL
+302 ES
-314 DAPELE
+314 
-320 TAAAESDLFAGADLD
+320 AESDLFAGA
-335 LDAPELE
+335 E
-342 TAAAESDLF
+342 
-351 AGAALDL
+351 LDL
-358 EPQDLEAIAP
+358 EPLDLEAVQP
-368 LEVAALEETSAL
+368 LEAVALEGMESTSELET
-380 EQEDPQ
+380 DPQ
-386 LAPTADLDAFAD
+386 LAPAVDLDTFAE
-398 VDLSG
+398 VDLAG

-408 ESLVPEETATPALE
+408 EAFAPEEITLSSAGVESPAPHEVLAE
-422 MEPAITEQ
+422 D
-430 KITEEVE
+430 VE
-437 WSDSFAAE
+437 WSESFTVEAA
-445 AVDLISSFD
+445 DLITSLDSAVPEQSVSPS
-454 TAETEQPASPP
+454 AETPKPA
-465 VEAPKTAER
+465 VTER
-474 KPARKRASTRTVAK
+474 KPTRNRTSTRTVAK
-488 PMATSAAAP
+488 PISNGAAAP
-497 EAADTTIR
+497 ETADTTIR
-505 VPVSK
+505 VPISK

-544 RVHNLDKSNAQL
+544 RVHTLDKSNTQL

-566 EVSAQALPAM
+566 EVSAQTTPMVAAPA
-576 AVPVGVG
+576 GVG
-583 GSPTNGSTP
+583 SQTHGSNPLTNFT
-592 PASYSNPHLDSDFD
+592 NPHLDNDFD

-648 RGLTRTSKLIQTNMT
+648 RGLTRTSKLIQTSMT

-669 VSELLSRFPRV
+669 VSELLNRFPRV

-694 KIIGGTTLVDRS
+694 KIIGGSTLVDRS
-706 ILESLNDP
+706 ILEALNDP

-726 IEKPEARIAA
+726 IEKPEARVAA
-736 GKPPKGVIE
+736 GKSPKGVIE
-745 IRAMYRGNQTQ
+745 IRAAYRGNQTQ
-756 ITIKDDGDG
+756 ITIKDDGGG

-774 AMEMGLDAEDLRNAS
+774 AMGMGLDAEDLRNAGS
-789 TSDLLDLIFEPGFST
+789 SDLLDLIFEPGFST
-804 ASAVTDL
+804 ASEVTDL

-830 TIAVDTEAGVG
+830 SIAVDTEEGVG

-872 IIEEMMLL
+872 VVEEMMLL
-880 NSEDVL
+880 RSEDVL
-886 DSAGAEVLNWDGEMV
+886 NSAGAEVLNWDGEMV
-901 PLVRLNQLLRL
+901 PLVRLSQWLQL
-912 PRIAKLPD
+912 PRLAKLPD
-920 TEETPSINAPTVLM
+920 TEETPSINAPTILM

-943 LQVDRYWSEQ
+943 LQVDRYWGEQ

-981 IPLIDALSLLNWMND
+981 IPLIDALSLLNWMNNH
-996 RNNDFSSSSSGLVGA
+996 NNDFTGSSNALASA
-1011 LSGSDTPMLDAA
+1011 LSNSDTPVVDTAN
-1023 PQQALVMVVDDS
+1023 QQPLVMVVDDS

-1057 DGQHALEKLESGL
+1057 DGQQALEKLESGL
-1070 PIQAVVC
+1070 LIQAVVC

-1091 HVKAKADFKSIPVAM
+1091 HVKAKPDFKSIPVAM

-1142 QFTQAK
+1142 QFTQTN

>member
-22 HQIES
+22 NQIES
-27 GLLGIGTNGV
+27 GLLGIGTSGV

-59 GFHNLSHLAHRLEDF
+59 GFHHLSHLAHRLEDF

-79 IGKVQVDGEAESL
+79 IGKVEVDGETESL
-92 LLTGMDLMR
+92 LLTGMDFMR

-107 QQGDDV
+107 QQGEEV
-113 DDQWLETQAN
+113 DEHWLETQAN
-123 PVMEQ
+123 PVLEQ
-128 LHDLLGDPKPED
+128 LHDLLGDPQPED
-140 EASLLSSEVGEDM
+140 EASLLSTEVGEDM

-161 VEECLTRLEEQLAS
+161 VEECLLRLEEQLAS
-175 QDASI
+175 QEAAV
-180 VVAEFDSTL
+180 VVAEFDTTL

-205 GLCMSTMQYLKA
+205 GLCQSTMQYLKA
-217 TDNPDQ
+217 TDDPDQ
-223 QLKIAEVALQELRR
+223 QMKIAEVGLQELRR
-237 SQAMVLVGQKGA
+237 SQAMVLVGQKDA
-249 IPDTLD
+249 IPNALD
-255 VSSLGEIAGAVA
+255 VSGLDIAPAMDQAVTA
-267 QPADVSADLIT
+267 MPDQVI
-278 EEADPFAGVEFALE
+278 EEADPFAGVELSLE
-292 PLDLGVDDPV
+292 PLDLGVADSED
-302 ESDLFAGSDLDL
+302 
-314 DAPELE
+314 
-320 TAAAESDLFAGADLD
+320 ADLLAGVD
-335 LDAPELE
+335 LAV
-342 TAAAESDLF
+342 
-351 AGAALDL
+351 
-358 EPQDLEAIAP
+358 EPQDLEA
-368 LEVAALEETSAL
+368 VAFDPPTPEIPDAVEPTLASA
-380 EQEDPQ
+380 
-386 LAPTADLDAFAD
+386 ADLDVFAD
-398 VDLSG
+398 VDLAG
-403 IAEEI
+403 VAEEI
-408 ESLVPEETATPALE
+408 EALAPAEIAQPPETVASPATHDELVENL
-422 MEPAITEQ
+422 
-430 KITEEVE
+430 E
-437 WSDSFAAE
+437 WSESFAAD
-445 AVDLISSFD
+445 AADLISSLD
-454 TAETEQPASPP
+454 STATDPPISPP
-465 VEAPKTAER
+465 VDTPQPAVAAAAKHR
-474 KPARKRASTRTVAK
+474 PARKRASTRATAK
-488 PMATSAAAP
+488 PQAASDAAAP
-497 EAADTTIR
+497 ESADTTIR

-522 IERNGLQMQLK
+522 IERNGLQMQIK
-533 QLRDLTELLRD
+533 QLRDLTELLRT
-544 RVHNLDKSNAQL
+544 RVRTLDKSNAQL

-566 EVSAQALPAM
+566 EVSTQATPLM
-576 AVPVGVG
+576 AVPAGVG
-583 GSPTNGSTP
+583 GPTHGSPP
-592 PASYSNPHLDSDFD
+592 PSNYSSPHLDSDFD

-635 DINTSLGD
+635 DINTSLGE

-694 KIIGGTTLVDRS
+694 KIVGGSTLVDRS
-706 ILESLNDP
+706 ILEALNDP

-726 IEKPEARIAA
+726 IEKPDARIAA
-736 GKPPKGVIE
+736 GKSPKGLIE
-745 IRAMYRGNQTQ
+745 IRATYRGNQTQ
-756 ITIKDDGDG
+756 ITIKDDGGG

-774 AMEMGLDAEDLRNAS
+774 ALEMGLDAEDLRNAS

-804 ASAVTDL
+804 ASEVTDL

-830 TIAVDTEAGVG
+830 SIAVDTEEGVG

-872 IIEEMMLL
+872 VVEEMMLL
-880 NSEDVL
+880 QSEDVL

-901 PLVRLNQLLRL
+901 PLVRLSQWLQL

-920 TEETPSINAPTVLM
+920 TEETPSINASTVLM
-934 VADGNELVG
+934 VADGNELFA

-981 IPLIDALSLLNWMND
+981 IPLIDALSLLNWIND
-996 RNNDFSSSSSGLVGA
+996 RDNDFTGSSSALTGA
-1011 LSGSDTPMLDAA
+1011 LQGASPPPLETTN
-1023 PQQALVMVVDDS
+1023 QQPLVMVVDDS

-1057 DGQHALEKLESGL
+1057 DGQNALEKLESGL
-1070 PIQAVVC
+1070 PIQAVIC

-1091 HVKAKADFKSIPVAM
+1091 HVKAKPDLKSIPVAM

>member
-27 GLLGIGTNGV
+27 GLLGIGTSGV
-37 DRQQIDG
+37 DRQQMDG

-59 GFHNLSHLAHRLEDF
+59 GFHNLSQLAHRLEDF

-79 IGKVQVDGEAESL
+79 IGKVEVNGEAESL
-92 LLTGMDLMR
+92 LLTGMDFMR

-113 DDQWLETQAN
+113 DEQWLETQAY

-128 LHDLLGDPKPED
+128 LHDLLGDPQPED

-153 SVVLFESE
+153 SFVLFESE
-161 VEECLTRLEEQLAS
+161 VEECLTRLEEQMAS
-175 QDASI
+175 QDVNI
-180 VVAEFDSTL
+180 IVAEFDSTL

-195 GEMLDMAAFH
+195 GEMLDIPAFH
-205 GLCMSTMQYLKA
+205 GLCQSTLQYLKSS
-217 TDNPDQ
+217 TDPDQ
-223 QLKIAEVALQELRR
+223 QIKIAEVGLQELRR
-237 SQAMVLVGQKGA
+237 SQAMVLVGQKDA
-249 IPDTLD
+249 IPDALD
-255 VSSLGEIAGAVA
+255 VSSLGEMAGAA
-267 QPADVSADLIT
+267 AKPADVSADLT
-278 EEADPFAGVEFALE
+278 PEEADPFAGMELSLE
-292 PLDLGVDDPV
+292 PLDLGVADPA
-302 ESDLFAGSDLDL
+302 EADLFTGAELEFEPQELGATAAEPDLFAGAELDF
-314 DAPELE
+314 DPQELE
-320 TAAAESDLFAGADLD
+320 VAAAESDLFAGADL
-335 LDAPELE
+335 
-342 TAAAESDLF
+342 T
-351 AGAALDL
+351 L
-358 EPQDLEAIAP
+358 EPQDLEAAAP
-368 LEVAALEETSAL
+368 LEADSSVEIPALEE
-380 EQEDPQ
+380 PQ
-386 LAPTADLDAFAD
+386 LAPAADLDAFAD
-398 VDLSG
+398 VDLAG

-408 ESLVPEETATPALE
+408 ESFVPEETAAPTLE
-422 MEPAITEQ
+422 VESSTTQPEIA
-430 KITEEVE
+430 EEVE

-454 TAETEQPASPP
+454 ATPEQAVSPP
-465 VEAPKTAER
+465 VEAPKVAER

-488 PMATSAAAP
+488 PMAAAAAAP

-544 RVHNLDKSNAQL
+544 RVHTLDKSNAQL

-576 AVPVGVG
+576 AVPVGA
-583 GSPTNGSTP
+583 GSLINGSTP

-726 IEKPEARIAA
+726 IEKPEARVAA

-765 INLDKIKNR
+765 INLDKIKSR

-830 TIAVDTEAGVG
+830 TIAVETEAGVG

-901 PLVRLNQLLRL
+901 PLVRLSQWLKL

-920 TEETPSINAPTVLM
+920 TEESPSINAPTVLM

-943 LQVDRYWSEQ
+943 LKVDRYWSEQ

-996 RNNDFSSSSSGLVGA
+996 RNNDFSSGSSGLAGA
-1011 LSGSDTPMLDAA
+1011 LSGSDTPLLDTATDQ
-1023 PQQALVMVVDDS
+1023 PLVMVVDDS

-1057 DGQHALEKLESGL
+1057 DGQHALEKLDSGL

>member
-27 GLLGIGTNGV
+27 GILGIGTNGV

-59 GFHNLSHLAHRLEDF
+59 GFHSLSQLAHRLEDF

-79 IGKVQVDGEAESL
+79 IGKVDVDGEIESL
-92 LLTGMDLMR
+92 LLTGMDFMR

-113 DDQWLETQAN
+113 DEHWLETQAN
-123 PVMEQ
+123 PVMDQ
-128 LHDLLGDPKPED
+128 LHDLLGDPQPED

-153 SVVLFESE
+153 SIVLFESE
-161 VEECLTRLEEQLAS
+161 VEECLQRLEEQLSS
-175 QDASI
+175 QDAAV
-180 VVAEFDSTL
+180 VVAEFDTTL

-195 GEMLDMAAFH
+195 GEMLDMPAFY
-205 GLCMSTMQYLKA
+205 GLCQSTVQYLKA
-217 TDNPDQ
+217 TNDPNQ
-223 QLKIAEVALQELRR
+223 QMKIAEVGLQELRR
-237 SQAMVLVGQKGA
+237 SQAMVMVGQKEA
-249 IPDTLD
+249 IPDSLDISTLGEVAGAIQLPTD
-255 VSSLGEIAGAVA
+255 VS
-267 QPADVSADLIT
+267 PDLMA
-278 EEADPFAGVEFALE
+278 EETDLFAGVEFSLE
-292 PLDLGVDDPV
+292 PLDLGVEDP
-302 ESDLFAGSDLDL
+302 
-314 DAPELE
+314 
-320 TAAAESDLFAGADLD
+320 AESDMFAGADL
-335 LDAPELE
+335 A
-342 TAAAESDLF
+342 S
-351 AGAALDL
+351 
-358 EPQDLEAIAP
+358 EPQDLEVVAP
-368 LEVAALEETSAL
+368 LEVASPEGIPTP
-380 EQEDPQ
+380 EQEAEPQ
-386 LAPTADLDAFAD
+386 LSPAADLDVFAD
-398 VDLSG
+398 VDLAG

-408 ESLVPEETATPALE
+408 EALAPEEVALPTLE
-422 MEPAITEQ
+422 VGDST
-430 KITEEVE
+430 TYEETVGDLE
-437 WSDSFAAE
+437 WSESFAAE
-445 AVDLISSFD
+445 AVDLISSLD
-454 TAETEQPASPP
+454 SAAVQPASPP
-465 VEAPKTAER
+465 IETPKSAVAEP
-474 KPARKRASTRTVAK
+474 KPARKRASTRAVAK
-488 PMATSAAAP
+488 TISNGAAAP
-497 EAADTTIR
+497 ETADMTIR

-533 QLRDLTELLRD
+533 QLRDLTELLRA
-544 RVHNLDKSNAQL
+544 RVRTLDKSNAQL

-566 EVSAQALPAM
+566 EVSVQAAPMMSA
-576 AVPVGVG
+576 PVGVG
-583 GSPTNGSTP
+583 VGGPTHGFPPPTN
-592 PASYSNPHLDSDFD
+592 YSSPHLDNDFD

-635 DINTSLGD
+635 DINTSLGE

-648 RGLTRTSKLIQTNMT
+648 RSLTRTSKLIQTNMT

-669 VSELLSRFPRV
+669 MSGLLSRFPRV

-694 KIIGGTTLVDRS
+694 KIVGGSTLVDRS
-706 ILESLNDP
+706 ILEALNDP

-726 IEKPEARIAA
+726 IEKPEARVTA
-736 GKPPKGVIE
+736 GKSAKGLIE
-745 IRAMYRGNQTQ
+745 IRAAYRGNQTQ
-756 ITIKDDGDG
+756 ITIKDDGGG

-774 AMEMGLDAEDLRNAS
+774 AMEMGLDADDLRNAS

-804 ASAVTDL
+804 ASEVTDL

-830 TIAVDTEAGVG
+830 SIAVDTEEGVG

-872 IIEEMMLL
+872 VVEEMMLL
-880 NSEDVL
+880 RPEDVL
-886 DSAGAEVLNWDGEMV
+886 NSAGAEVLNWDGEMV
-901 PLVRLNQLLRL
+901 PLMRLNQWLQL

-943 LQVDRYWSEQ
+943 LEIDRYWSEQ

-981 IPLIDALSLLNWMND
+981 IPLIDALSLLNWIND
-996 RNNDFSSSSSGLVGA
+996 RDHDFIGSSSALAGA
-1011 LSGSDTPMLDAA
+1011 LHSGDSPAA
-1023 PQQALVMVVDDS
+1023 AVANQQPLVMVVDDS

-1050 YRVEQAK
+1050 YQVEQAK
-1057 DGQHALEKLESGL
+1057 DGQNALEKLESGL
-1070 PIQAVVC
+1070 PIQAVIC

-1091 HVKAKADFKSIPVAM
+1091 HVKAKPDFKSIPVAM

-1142 QFTQAK
+1142 QFTQTK

>member
-27 GLLGIGTNGV
+27 GLLGIGTSGV

-79 IGKVQVDGEAESL
+79 IGKVDIDGEIESL

-101 QVATLN
+101 QVATRN

-113 DDQWLETQAN
+113 DEQWLETQAN
-123 PVMEQ
+123 PVMDQ
-128 LHDLLGDPKPED
+128 LHDLLGDPQPED

-153 SVVLFESE
+153 SIVLFESE
-161 VEECLTRLEEQLAS
+161 VEECLQRLEEQLSS
-175 QDASI
+175 QDAAV
-180 VVAEFDSTL
+180 VVAEFDTTL

-205 GLCMSTMQYLKA
+205 GLCQSTVQYLKA
-217 TDNPDQ
+217 TDDPDQ
-223 QLKIAEVALQELRR
+223 QMKIAEVGLQELRR
-237 SQAMVLVGQKGA
+237 SQAMVLVGQKDA
-249 IPDTLD
+249 IPDALD
-255 VSSLGEIAGAVA
+255 ISALGEGAGAI
-267 QPADVSADLIT
+267 QLPADVSPDLMA
-278 EEADPFAGVEFALE
+278 EETDPFADVEFSLE
-292 PLDLGVDDPV
+292 PLNLGGADAE
-302 ESDLFAGSDLDL
+302 ESDV
-314 DAPELE
+314 
-320 TAAAESDLFAGADLD
+320 FAGADLAFESQG
-335 LDAPELE
+335 LEAAAAVDAPIPDMPEPAEVEPAL
-342 TAAAESDLF
+342 AAA
-351 AGAALDL
+351 
-358 EPQDLEAIAP
+358 
-368 LEVAALEETSAL
+368 
-380 EQEDPQ
+380 
-386 LAPTADLDAFAD
+386 ADLDVFAD
-398 VDLSG
+398 VDLAG
-403 IAEEI
+403 VAEEI
-408 ESLVPEETATPALE
+408 EALAPADISQPPETVASPATHDALVENL
-422 MEPAITEQ
+422 
-430 KITEEVE
+430 E
-437 WSDSFAAE
+437 WSESFASDA
-445 AVDLISSFD
+445 ADLISSLDSPATDPPASSPID
-454 TAETEQPASPP
+454 TPQPA
-465 VEAPKTAER
+465 VVAAAEHR
-474 KPARKRASTRTVAK
+474 PARKRASTRAVAK
-488 PMATSAAAP
+488 PTAASGSATPESA
-497 EAADTTIR
+497 DMTIR

-522 IERNGLQMQLK
+522 IERNGLQMQLR

-544 RVHNLDKSNAQL
+544 RVRTLDQSNAQL

-566 EVSAQALPAM
+566 EVSVQAAPAM
-576 AVPVGVG
+576 AAPARG
-583 GSPTNGSTP
+583 GGQTNGSSPLST
-592 PASYSNPHLDSDFD
+592 YSSSHLDNDFD

-635 DINTSLGD
+635 DINTSLGE

-694 KIIGGTTLVDRS
+694 KVVGGSTLVDRS
-706 ILESLNDP
+706 ILEALNDP
-714 LIHLIRNSFDHG
+714 LVHLIRNSFDHG
-726 IEKPEARIAA
+726 IEKPEARVAA
-736 GKPPKGVIE
+736 GKSAKGLIE
-745 IRAMYRGNQTQ
+745 IRATYRGNQTQ
-756 ITIKDDGDG
+756 ITIKDDGGG
-765 INLDKIKNR
+765 INLDKIKGR
-774 AMEMGLDAEDLRNAS
+774 ALEMGLEAEDLRNAS

-804 ASAVTDL
+804 ASEVTDL

-830 TIAVDTEAGVG
+830 SIAVDTEAGVG

-872 IIEEMMLL
+872 VVEEMMLL
-880 NSEDVL
+880 RSEDVL
-886 DSAGAEVLNWDGEMV
+886 NSAGAEVLNWEGEMV
-901 PLVRLNQLLRL
+901 PLMRLNQWLQL

-920 TEETPSINAPTVLM
+920 TEETPSINSPTVLM

-981 IPLIDALSLLNWMND
+981 IPLIDALSLLNWIND
-996 RNNDFSSSSSGLVGA
+996 RDNDFTGSSSALVGA
-1011 LSGSDTPMLDAA
+1011 LQGADTPSVEVAN
-1023 PQQALVMVVDDS
+1023 QQPLVMVVDDS

-1070 PIQAVVC
+1070 SIQAVVC

-1091 HVKAKADFKSIPVAM
+1091 HVKAKPDLKSIPVTM

>member
-27 GLLGIGTNGV
+27 GLLGIGTSGV
-37 DRQQIDG
+37 DRQQMDG

-59 GFHNLSHLAHRLEDF
+59 GFHNLSQLAHRLEDF

-79 IGKVQVDGEAESL
+79 IGKVEVNGEAESL
-92 LLTGMDLMR
+92 LLTGMDFMR

-113 DDQWLETQAN
+113 DEQWLETQAN

-128 LHDLLGDPKPED
+128 LHDLLGDPQPED

-153 SVVLFESE
+153 SFVLFESE
-161 VEECLTRLEEQLAS
+161 VEECLTRLEEQMAS
-175 QDASI
+175 QDVSI
-180 VVAEFDSTL
+180 IVAEFDSTL

-195 GEMLDMAAFH
+195 GEMLDIPAFH
-205 GLCMSTMQYLKA
+205 GLCQSTLQYLKSS
-217 TDNPDQ
+217 TDPDQ
-223 QLKIAEVALQELRR
+223 QIKIAEVGLQELRR
-237 SQAMVLVGQKGA
+237 SQAMVLVGQKDA
-249 IPDTLD
+249 IPDALD
-255 VSSLGEIAGAVA
+255 VSSLGEIAGAIG
-267 QPADVSADLIT
+267 QPADVSADLT
-278 EEADPFAGVEFALE
+278 PEDADPFAGMEFSLE
-292 PLDLGVDDPV
+292 PLDLGIADPAEADLLAGAELEFELQELDATV
-302 ESDLFAGSDLDL
+302 AEPDLFAG
-314 DAPELE
+314 AELE
-320 TAAAESDLFAGADLD
+320 FDPQELEVAAAESDLFAGADL
-335 LDAPELE
+335 
-342 TAAAESDLF
+342 T
-351 AGAALDL
+351 L
-358 EPQDLEAIAP
+358 EPQDLEAVAP
-368 LEVAALEETSAL
+368 SEAASSVEIPALEE
-380 EQEDPQ
+380 PQ
-386 LAPTADLDAFAD
+386 LAPAADLDAFAD
-398 VDLSG
+398 VDLAG

-408 ESLVPEETATPALE
+408 ESFVPEETAAPALE
-422 MEPAITEQ
+422 VESSTTQPEIA
-430 KITEEVE
+430 EEVE

-454 TAETEQPASPP
+454 ATPDQSVSPP
-465 VEAPKTAER
+465 VEAPKVAER

-488 PMATSAAAP
+488 PMAAAAAAP

-544 RVHNLDKSNAQL
+544 RVHTLDKSNAQL

-576 AVPVGVG
+576 AVPVGV

-726 IEKPEARIAA
+726 IEKPEARVAA

-830 TIAVDTEAGVG
+830 TIAVETEAGVG

-901 PLVRLNQLLRL
+901 PLVRLSQWLKL

-920 TEETPSINAPTVLM
+920 TEESPSINAPTVLM

-943 LQVDRYWSEQ
+943 LKVDRYWSEQ

-996 RNNDFSSSSSGLVGA
+996 RNNDFSSGSSGLAGA
-1011 LSGSDTPMLDAA
+1011 LSGSDTPLLDTATEQ
-1023 PQQALVMVVDDS
+1023 PLVMVVDDS

-1057 DGQHALEKLESGL
+1057 DGQHALEKLDSGL

>member
-27 GLLGIGTNGV
+27 GLLGIGSNGV

-79 IGKVQVDGEAESL
+79 IGKVQVDGETESL
-92 LLTGMDLMR
+92 LLTGMDFMR

-113 DDQWLETQAN
+113 DEQWLETQAN

-128 LHDLLGDPKPED
+128 LHDLLGDPQPED

-153 SVVLFESE
+153 SIVLFESE
-161 VEECLTRLEEQLAS
+161 VEECLTRLEEQVAS

-180 VVAEFDSTL
+180 IVAEFDSTL

-217 TDNPDQ
+217 TNDPEQ
-223 QLKIAEVALQELRR
+223 QLKIAEVGLQELRR
-237 SQAMVLVGQKGA
+237 SQAMVLVGQKDA
-249 IPDTLD
+249 IPATLD
-255 VSSLGEIAGAVA
+255 LSSLGDIASVIP
-267 QPADVSADLIT
+267 QPADASTDPMPD
-278 EEADPFAGVEFALE
+278 EADPFAGLDLSLE
-292 PLDLGVDDPV
+292 PLDLGMTD
-302 ESDLFAGSDLDL
+302 S
-314 DAPELE
+314 
-320 TAAAESDLFAGADLD
+320 AESDLFAGADLALESQD
-335 LDAPELE
+335 LE
-342 TAAAESDLF
+342 TTAEADLFAGADLALEPQDLEVASVSESDLF
-351 AGAALDL
+351 AGADL
-358 EPQDLEAIAP
+358 TLEAQDLEAVAP
-368 LEVAALEETSAL
+368 LEAASPEETAVP
-380 EQEDPQ
+380 EPEEEPQ
-386 LAPTADLDAFAD
+386 LAPTADLDAFAN
-398 VDLSG
+398 VDLTD

-408 ESLVPEETATPALE
+408 EALAPDNMALPADGETATP
-422 MEPAITEQ
+422 Q
-430 KITEEVE
+430 KEITEEVE
-437 WSDSFAAE
+437 WSESFAAE
-445 AVDLISSFD
+445 AVDLISSLD
-454 TAETEQPASPP
+454 SAAPEPPVSAP
-465 VEAPKTAER
+465 VEAPKPVER
-474 KPARKRASTRTVAK
+474 KPARKRTSTRTVAK
-488 PMATSAAAP
+488 PMATGAAAP
-497 EAADTTIR
+497 ETADTTIR

-566 EVSAQALPAM
+566 EVSAQAAPAM
-576 AVPVGVG
+576 AVPAGVG
-583 GSPTNGSTP
+583 GQTNGS
-592 PASYSNPHLDSDFD
+592 PALTSYSNPHLDSDFD

-648 RGLTRTSKLIQTNMT
+648 RGLTRTSKLIQTSMT

-694 KIIGGTTLVDRS
+694 KVVGGSTLVDRS

-726 IEKPEARIAA
+726 IEKPEARVAA
-736 GKPPKGVIE
+736 GKSPKGVIE
-745 IRAMYRGNQTQ
+745 IRATYRGNQTQ
-756 ITIKDDGDG
+756 ITIKDDGGG

-830 TIAVDTEAGVG
+830 SIAVDTETGVG

-872 IIEEMMLL
+872 IVEEMMLL

-901 PLVRLNQLLRL
+901 PLVRLNQWLKL

-920 TEETPSINAPTVLM
+920 TEQTPSINAPTVLM
-934 VADGNELVG
+934 VEDGNELVG

-981 IPLIDALSLLNWMND
+981 IPLVDALSLLNWMND
-996 RNNDFSSSSSGLVGA
+996 RNNDFTGSSSALADA
-1011 LSGSDTPMLDAA
+1011 LSGSDDPMVDTAS
-1023 PQQALVMVVDDS
+1023 QQALVMVVDDS

-1091 HVKAKADFKSIPVAM
+1091 HVKAKPNFKSIPVAM